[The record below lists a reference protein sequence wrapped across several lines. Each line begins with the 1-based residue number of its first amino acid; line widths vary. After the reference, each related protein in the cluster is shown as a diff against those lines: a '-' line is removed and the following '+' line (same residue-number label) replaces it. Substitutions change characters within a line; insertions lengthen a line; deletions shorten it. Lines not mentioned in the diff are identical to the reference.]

1 MHEETPQDE
10 LNRAASARVT
20 LEVRILDAEVTSRQP
35 TPSPT
40 PVPVPDGPGPLV
52 IILITDVDLCRYLYT
67 HVTSVRSWRVVAA
80 ENAAHA
86 QQLLTL
92 AHESTAAPVLVLDAP
107 DAPLLAQ
114 LSEADRVHLRV
125 VLLADAFP
133 PGFEADPARHV
144 LLPWPLD
151 VPVVMQ
157 YVAAFVS

>member
-1 MHEETPQDE
+1 MSEELPQDE

-35 TPSPT
+35 TPSST
-40 PVPVPDGPGPLV
+40 PVPIPNGSGPLV
-52 IILITDVDLCRYLYT
+52 IILVTDADLCRYLYT
-67 HVTSVRSWRVVAA
+67 HFTSASSWRVVAA

-86 QQLLTL
+86 RQLLAL
-92 AHESTAAPVLVLDAP
+92 PHETTAAPVLVLDAP
-107 DAPLLAQ
+107 DAPLLTQ
-114 LSEADRVHLRV
+114 LSEADRALSCV

-133 PGFEADPARHV
+133 PGFAAHPARHV

-157 YVAAFVS
+157 YVAAFVN